1 MAQGQEALS
10 LPVSRPLLVTRRIVG
25 PAHCGLFVV
34 NSRPSGEWSDDDFD
48 VLAYGAAVGRIFHAA
63 AAPAGTP

>member
-1 MAQGQEALS
+1 
-10 LPVSRPLLVTRRIVG
+10 LLVTRRIVG